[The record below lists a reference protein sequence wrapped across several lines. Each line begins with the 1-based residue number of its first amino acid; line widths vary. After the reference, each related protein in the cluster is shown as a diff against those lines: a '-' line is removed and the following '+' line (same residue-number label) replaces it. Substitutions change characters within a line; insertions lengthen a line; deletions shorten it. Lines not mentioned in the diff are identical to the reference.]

1 LVATTSQSNIACFGN
16 STGSVIVSV
25 SGGIP
30 GYTYLWNNNVV
41 TPLLTSIS
49 AGNYSVVV
57 TDANNCTV
65 TASTTL
71 TQPALAVSVGLTVTD
86 NVCFGGATGAVDANV
101 LGGTAPY
108 QYVWSNQ
115 FQTQDISG
123 LPAGTYTLTTTDAN
137 GCALTSSATV
147 TQPNQLSTA
156 GSQLTGVSC
165 FGGSDGAIGINPSGG
180 TPGYSY
186 TWSNGQNVEDINNL
200 TAGNYN
206 LTVTDANNCSNTFS
220 FTVPQPTLLTV
231 SYLAIE
237 PLCFGYSNGQLIGT
251 ATGGIQPYAYSWSN
265 GVNAPV
271 NTNLPTGTY
280 SLTITDANGCQAFV
294 NAFLDQPEQIQVSYN
309 VSDTLGCDPFTVQF
323 TNTSV
328 EQYACLWSFGDGT
341 FNTDCNAVHTF
352 ETPGCFDVELTVT
365 SALGCANSVTYSD
378 IVCVLPSPTA
388 GIEAD
393 PPLLDTSDPST
404 NITNVSNG
412 AVSYLWDMGDGSS
425 PYTFFQPGMYTY
437 PLYQLD
443 EYTVTL
449 MVTAE
454 NGCTDTDTLTIYL
467 DNDLLIYVPNAFTP
481 DDDYYNQTF
490 RPIIASIIDQYHLI
504 IFDRWG
510 EILFESYDK
519 NVGWDGTYGGNK
531 VQDGTYT
538 WQIIVST
545 NGTYKISKSG
555 HVSVIR

>member
-1 LVATTSQSNIACFGN
+1 VNQPTPLVATTSQSNIACFGN

-206 LTVTDANNCSNTFS
+206 LTVTDANSC
-220 FTVPQPTLLTV
+220 
-231 SYLAIE
+231 
-237 PLCFGYSNGQLIGT
+237 T
-251 ATGGIQPYAYSWSN
+251 ATQWRSEGP
-265 GVNAPV
+265 
-271 NTNLPTGTY
+271 
-280 SLTITDANGCQAFV
+280 
-294 NAFLDQPEQIQVSYN
+294 
-309 VSDTLGCDPFTVQF
+309 
-323 TNTSV
+323 
-328 EQYACLWSFGDGT
+328 
-341 FNTDCNAVHTF
+341 
-352 ETPGCFDVELTVT
+352 
-365 SALGCANSVTYSD
+365 
-378 IVCVLPSPTA
+378 
-388 GIEAD
+388 
-393 PPLLDTSDPST
+393 
-404 NITNVSNG
+404 
-412 AVSYLWDMGDGSS
+412 SS
-425 PYTFFQPGMYTY
+425 PPH
-437 PLYQLD
+437 P
-443 EYTVTL
+443 
-449 MVTAE
+449 
-454 NGCTDTDTLTIYL
+454 
-467 DNDLLIYVPNAFTP
+467 
-481 DDDYYNQTF
+481 
-490 RPIIASIIDQYHLI
+490 
-504 IFDRWG
+504 
-510 EILFESYDK
+510 
-519 NVGWDGTYGGNK
+519 
-531 VQDGTYT
+531 
-538 WQIIVST
+538 
-545 NGTYKISKSG
+545 
-555 HVSVIR
+555 